1 MIFVLASVCFFGL
14 LFALI
19 GYIFQ
24 ISDWKCPVHY
34 IPPQFLRLWTT
45 HGGMCVNFASCKM
58 PRMIDIYFPTSQL
71 DRNISLWC
79 QTVFTSP
86 PKCVSLSG
94 ISSSLYSL
102 TRLTRHRLYVIST
115 VCLDLLSPGDL
126 WPWRTVS
133 LLSSQWQ
140 MAGAGL
146 DSDWTL
152 ALRTGNGH
160 EVFAHFTADRNTHTH
175 RPTRKQP
182 NWSGEVFARESAG
195 SSILRFCRR
204 SEAARSVE
212 S

>member
-1 MIFVLASVCFFGL
+1 MG
-14 LFALI
+14 
-19 GYIFQ
+19 
-24 ISDWKCPVHY
+24 
-34 IPPQFLRLWTT
+34 
-45 HGGMCVNFASCKM
+45 VNFASCKM

-79 QTVFTSP
+79 QTVFTSA

-160 EVFAHFTADRNTHTH
+160 EVFAHFTADRNTHTVQLENS
-175 RPTRKQP
+175 RTEAER
-182 NWSGEVFARESAG
+182 FAREAG

>member
-1 MIFVLASVCFFGL
+1 MIFVFALVCFFGL

-94 ISSSLYSL
+94 RSSSLYSL
-102 TRLTRHRLYVIST
+102 TRLTRQIVRHLYSMFGFVIPRRPVALAHGVLAEQPMT
-115 VCLDLLSPGDL
+115 DGGGRFGLWLDIGPKDRKRS
-126 WPWRTVS
+126 W
-133 LLSSQWQ
+133 
-140 MAGAGL
+140 GL
-146 DSDWTL
+146 CPLHS
-152 ALRTGNGH
+152 RQKH
-160 EVFAHFTADRNTHTH
+160 THTVQLENS
-175 RPTRKQP
+175 RTEAER
-182 NWSGEVFARESAG
+182 FAREAG